1 MTELTE
7 LTELMDSMESME
19 STDLN
24 EPAKNMFPTHQRI
37 EQLAQDLV
45 EITAIRHQIH
55 SHPELAFEEVA
66 TADLVA
72 RKLGEWGFEVAT
84 GVGMTGVVGTLRVG
98 SGARR
103 IGIRADMDALAMEE
117 RTGLPY
123 ASTQAG
129 KMHACGHDGH
139 TSMLLGAAKYL
150 GRTRNFS
157 GTLHLYFQPAE
168 ERGHDSGAERMI
180 ADGLFERFP
189 CDAVFGLHN
198 HPGAEVGTFMM
209 RKGAF
214 QPATDKVRIR
224 VIGRGGHVAR
234 PHLTVDPAVVS
245 ASIVMALQTIV
256 SRNVDPT
263 QTAVLSVCSLQSGGA
278 YGVIPNEAS
287 IELSVRCFDAEVRAR
302 LRQRIEATVHGQA
315 QSYGAQ
321 AEIEYQPGY
330 PVLVNTAEEVDFAVA
345 VARELVGPE
354 RVDPDFGLVTPGE
367 DFAFM
372 LQRRPGCY
380 LRLGNGLFHARSHPV
395 HHPQYD
401 FNDDNLP
408 IGAAFW
414 SLLAE
419 RYLTD

>member
-1 MTELTE
+1 
-7 LTELMDSMESME
+7 
-19 STDLN
+19 
-24 EPAKNMFPTHQRI
+24 MFAAHQKI
-37 EQLAQDLV
+37 SQLAEDIP

-55 SHPELAFEEVA
+55 SHPELAFEETETANFVA
-66 TADLVA
+66 Q
-72 RKLGEWGFEVAT
+72 KLGEWGFEVTT
-84 GVGMTGVVGTLRVG
+84 GVGTTGVVGTLRVG
-98 SGARR
+98 SGSRR

-117 RTGLPY
+117 KTGLPY
-123 ASTQAG
+123 ASRQPG

-150 GRTRNFS
+150 ARTRNFS

-168 ERGHDSGAERMI
+168 ERGHDSGAQRMI

-214 QPATDKVRIR
+214 QPATDKVNIR
-224 VIGRGGHVAR
+224 VIGKGGHVAR

-256 SRNVDPT
+256 SRNIDPT
-263 QTAVLSVCSLQSGGA
+263 QTAVLSVCSMQSGGF

-287 IELSVRCFDAEVRAR
+287 IELSVRCFDPDVRAQ

-315 QSYGAQ
+315 QSYGAH
-321 AEIEYQPGY
+321 AEIEYLQGY
-330 PVLVNTAEEVDFAVA
+330 PVLVNTDKEVDFAA
-345 VARELVGPE
+345 EVARELVGPD
-354 RVDPDFGLVTPGE
+354 RVDPNFGQITPGE

-380 LRLGNGLFHARSHPV
+380 LRLGNGLFNDLSHPV
-395 HHPQYD
+395 HHPKYD
-401 FNDDNLP
+401 FNDDNLL

-414 SLLAE
+414 SLLVE
-419 RYLTD
+419 RYLSD